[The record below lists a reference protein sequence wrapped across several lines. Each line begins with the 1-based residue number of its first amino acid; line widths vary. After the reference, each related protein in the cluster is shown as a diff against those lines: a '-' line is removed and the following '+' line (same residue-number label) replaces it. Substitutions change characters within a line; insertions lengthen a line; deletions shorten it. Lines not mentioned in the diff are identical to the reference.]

1 MPLTSVLLDSETSA
15 IATLAAW
22 DTPGLC
28 HGFMG
33 RGGGVSRGPYATFNL
48 AQWVGDAPAA
58 VRENWARWH
67 AAYPGMRVAR
77 LAQVHGN
84 VVQIVGDD
92 YDAGRAQGDGMV
104 TASPGV
110 ALGVFSADCVPILVA
125 DAARGVAGA
134 LHAGWRGTLADIAS
148 VGIRAMAALGARVN
162 ELSAALG
169 PSIGPCCFEVDADLA
184 GRFARTLPHARQHSR
199 PGRPGKA
206 YLDLRG
212 IIREQLERAG
222 LNPARIADI
231 GPCTRCAADRYFSR
245 RAAGGGVTGLQMS
258 FIGFAR

>member
-1 MPLTSVLLDSETSA
+1 MPLTSSLLDSEA
-15 IATLAAW
+15 RAPTLAVGNA
-22 DTPGLC
+22 PGLR

-33 RGGGVSRGPYATFNL
+33 RVGGVSTGPYATFNL

-67 AAYPGMRVAR
+67 SAYPGMRVAR

-84 VVQIVGDD
+84 VVQVVGDD
-92 YDAGRAQGDGMV
+92 YNGGRAEGDGMV

-110 ALGVFSADCVPILVA
+110 ALCVFSADCVPILVA

-134 LHAGWRGTLADIAS
+134 LHAGWRGTLADIAI
-148 VGIRAMAALGARVN
+148 VGVRAMAALGGRVN
-162 ELSAALG
+162 EFRAVLG
-169 PSIGPCCFEVDADLA
+169 PSIGPCCFEVDAELA
-184 GRFARTLPHARQHSR
+184 GRFARALPHARHHSK

-212 IIREQLERAG
+212 IIRGQLEHAG
-222 LNPARIADI
+222 LNPARIAAI
-231 GPCTRCAADRYFSR
+231 GPCTRCACDRYFSR
-245 RAAGGGVTGLQMS
+245 RAAGGAVTGLQMS
-258 FIGFAR
+258 FIGFAK